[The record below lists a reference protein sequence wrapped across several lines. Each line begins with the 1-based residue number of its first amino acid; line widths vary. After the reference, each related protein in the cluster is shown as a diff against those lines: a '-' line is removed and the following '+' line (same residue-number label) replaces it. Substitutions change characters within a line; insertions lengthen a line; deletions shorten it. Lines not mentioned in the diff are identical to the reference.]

1 MISQSLIADKQRA
14 ILNAALTLFVEYG
27 FHATPTSK
35 IAAAA
40 GVANGTL
47 FHYYSTKDELIIA
60 LYVDIKTRMAG
71 CMMADDVAHL
81 PLKDQCQSFF
91 VSALQWGL
99 QHQSEFR
106 FVQQFSS
113 SPYLLMLAPE
123 EIQKQS
129 RKIIELISYGI
140 QSEVL
145 KNLPPDFLL
154 TLLSSQLYGINQYII
169 TAQPHPDTQN
179 KLILDS
185 FEMVWTMIA
194 K

>member
-1 MISQSLIADKQRA
+1 VISQSLIADKQRA

-35 IAAAA
+35 IASAA

-129 RKIIELISYGI
+129 RKIIELISFGI

-154 TLLSSQLYGINQYII
+154 TLLSVSFTESTSILSPPSPTPILKTNLYS
-169 TAQPHPDTQN
+169 
-179 KLILDS
+179 ILLKWS
-185 FEMVWTMIA
+185 GQ
-194 K
+194 